1 MIKQPIF
8 LVGMMGAG
16 KTSLGLALAEKMA
29 VPFLDTDQWIEEK
42 AGKTIS
48 SIFKEDG
55 ESMFRTWEQ
64 TCLSEIN
71 GTPQIIATGGG
82 LPCFHENMNQLLQK
96 GVVIYLEMTSL
107 DLYKRVKNDTH
118 RPLLANESNLQQKI
132 ENLLELRASTYCQ
145 ATLCIQANKPVEE
158 LVKEIVRQIDSI

>member
-16 KTSLGLALAEKMA
+16 KTSLGSALAEKMA
-29 VPFLDTDQWIEEK
+29 VPFLDTDQWIEDK
-42 AGKTIS
+42 AGKSIS

-55 ESMFRTWEQ
+55 ESTFRTWEQ

-71 GTPQIIATGGG
+71 HTPQMIATGGG
-82 LPCFHENMNQLLQK
+82 LPCFNANMTQLLEK
-96 GVVIYLEMTSL
+96 GLVIYLEMTSL
-107 DLYKRVKNDTH
+107 ELYERVKNDAH
-118 RPLLANESNLQQKI
+118 RPLLSNESNLQQKI
-132 ENLLELRASTYCQ
+132 EELLELRASTYLQ
-145 ATLCIQANKPVEE
+145 ATFCIQANKPVEE